1 MNRFELN
8 KALKVKLN
16 EFDKTI
22 NPFERNDVLFINESE
37 YPEFLEVT
45 TEEVTHENNKDPYK
59 TITISD
65 KKDRFIA
72 KNKIT
77 RNSNSYYL
85 SSNFND
91 SSSLLISHNI
101 YSLGNKIMNEVS
113 ASVNNHL
120 IGQTIEISYNISTGD
135 LTSFVIENNKKV
147 ELSNEEAREKLLQI
161 LNVNYLPSMG
171 VLELYLLIYIQI
183 TTQKNI
189 VIIYFQHIVLCINI
203 KKKLTTL
210 L

>member
-1 MNRFELN
+1 MNKFELN
-8 KALKVKLN
+8 KALKTRLN

-22 NPFERNDVLFINESE
+22 NPFERNDVLFVSENE

-45 TEEVTHENNKDPYK
+45 VEEVTHENNKDPYK
-59 TITISD
+59 TITITD
-65 KKDRFIA
+65 KKDNFIA
-72 KNKIT
+72 KNKVT

-91 SSSLLISHNI
+91 SSSLLISHSI

-120 IGQTIEISYNISTGD
+120 IGQTIEISYNIATGD
-135 LTSFVIENNKKV
+135 LTSFVIENGKKV

-161 LNVNYLPSMG
+161 LRVSTTYAKT
-171 VLELYLLIYIQI
+171 I
-183 TTQKNI
+183 TLDNLVDNGYSK
-189 VIIYFQHIVLCINI
+189 
-203 KKKLTTL
+203 TL
-210 L
+210 NCSER

>member
-113 ASVNNHL
+113 ASVNNLL
-120 IGQTIEISYNISTGD
+120 IGQTIEISYNISTGN

-161 LNVNYLPSMG
+161 LKVS
-171 VLELYLLIYIQI
+171 
-183 TTQKNI
+183 TTYAKT
-189 VIIYFQHIVLCINI
+189 IILDNLVDNGYS
-203 KKKLTTL
+203 KTL
-210 L
+210 NCSER

>member
-1 MNRFELN
+1 MNKFELN

-77 RNSNSYYL
+77 RNSNSYYFHRKKQTRSESYRHYSQSL
-85 SSNFND
+85 S
-91 SSSLLISHNI
+91 
-101 YSLGNKIMNEVS
+101 
-113 ASVNNHL
+113 
-120 IGQTIEISYNISTGD
+120 
-135 LTSFVIENNKKV
+135 
-147 ELSNEEAREKLLQI
+147 EKL
-161 LNVNYLPSMG
+161 
-171 VLELYLLIYIQI
+171 
-183 TTQKNI
+183 
-189 VIIYFQHIVLCINI
+189 FCR
-203 KKKLTTL
+203 
-210 L
+210 

>member
-1 MNRFELN
+1 MNKFELN

-161 LNVNYLPSMG
+161 LKVS
-171 VLELYLLIYIQI
+171 
-183 TTQKNI
+183 TTYAKT
-189 VIIYFQHIVLCINI
+189 IILDNLVDNGYS
-203 KKKLTTL
+203 KTL
-210 L
+210 NCSER

>member
-85 SSNFND
+85 SSNFYQND
-91 SSSLLISHNI
+91 KSRFNC
-101 YSLGNKIMNEVS
+101 K
-113 ASVNNHL
+113 
-120 IGQTIEISYNISTGD
+120 
-135 LTSFVIENNKKV
+135 
-147 ELSNEEAREKLLQI
+147 R
-161 LNVNYLPSMG
+161 
-171 VLELYLLIYIQI
+171 
-183 TTQKNI
+183 
-189 VIIYFQHIVLCINI
+189 IVLGR
-203 KKKLTTL
+203 TL
-210 L
+210 

>member
-1 MNRFELN
+1 MNKFELN

-22 NPFERNDVLFINESE
+22 NPFERSDVLFINESE

-65 KKDRFIA
+65 RKDNFIA

-91 SSSLLISHNI
+91 SSSLLISHSI

-120 IGQTIEISYNISTGD
+120 MGQTIEISYNISTGD
-135 LTSFVIENNKKV
+135 LTSFVIENGKKI

-161 LNVNYLPSMG
+161 LRVSTTYAKT
-171 VLELYLLIYIQI
+171 I
-183 TTQKNI
+183 TLDNLVDNGYSK
-189 VIIYFQHIVLCINI
+189 
-203 KKKLTTL
+203 TL
-210 L
+210 NCSER

>member
-120 IGQTIEISYNISTGD
+120 IGQTIEISYNISTGN

-161 LNVNYLPSMG
+161 LNIPYIDREGYILCKTACHNID
-171 VLELYLLIYIQI
+171 LEEASWKLYYY
-183 TTQKNI
+183 KNSHML
-189 VIIYFQHIVLCINI
+189 F
-203 KKKLTTL
+203 
-210 L
+210 

>member
-1 MNRFELN
+1 MPPPPYRLQRSQTTPGRSHLYVYTS
-8 KALKVKLN
+8 ATKVP
-16 EFDKTI
+16 DRQTHT
-22 NPFERNDVLFINESE
+22 E
-37 YPEFLEVT
+37 YPVSHRIGRT
-45 TEEVTHENNKDPYK
+45 ASPIPY
-59 TITISD
+59 
-65 KKDRFIA
+65 
-72 KNKIT
+72 

-120 IGQTIEISYNISTGD
+120 IGQTIEISYNISTGN

-161 LNVNYLPSMG
+161 LKIS
-171 VLELYLLIYIQI
+171 
-183 TTQKNI
+183 TTYAKT
-189 VIIYFQHIVLCINI
+189 IILDNLVDNGYS
-203 KKKLTTL
+203 KTL
-210 L
+210 NCSER